1 MQQAKM
7 KRCKPTYLLY
17 KLKQQQDAL
26 IRKLV
31 EKRNETDTL
40 ISSTQ
45 GNSCHKKKDSN
56 NIQIKQTRNKQ
67 KTIVK
72 NLRGCSLNFVTSK
85 KRKSNV
91 NSSLSNKY
99 KKRTRNKIAKT

>member
-1 MQQAKM
+1 MNLAVIMQQANR
-7 KRCKPTYLLY
+7 KRCKPTYILY

-31 EKRNETDTL
+31 EKKNETDTL

-56 NIQIKQTRNKQ
+56 NSNKINKKQ
-67 KTIVK
+67 KNYCK
-72 NLRGCSLNFVTSK
+72 EF
-85 KRKSNV
+85 
-91 NSSLSNKY
+91 
-99 KKRTRNKIAKT
+99 TRVLT

>member
-1 MQQAKM
+1 MQQANR
-7 KRCKPTYLLY
+7 KRCKPTYILY

-31 EKRNETDTL
+31 EKNETDTL

-56 NIQIKQTRNKQ
+56 NSNKINKKQK

-99 KKRTRNKIAKT
+99 KKENAKVK

>member
-1 MQQAKM
+1 MQQASR
-7 KRCKPTYLLY
+7 KRCKPTYILY

-31 EKRNETDTL
+31 EKNETDTL

-56 NIQIKQTRNKQ
+56 NSNKINKKQ
-67 KTIVK
+67 KNYCK
-72 NLRGCSLNFVTSK
+72 EF
-85 KRKSNV
+85 
-91 NSSLSNKY
+91 
-99 KKRTRNKIAKT
+99 TRVLT